1 MTTTRSQTKHA
12 RQRAIKYGDYI
23 LAELIAAPVTDTD
36 NISRLLMEVISTQ
49 VLWWRVMYEPSF
61 RSQIRAQCE
70 AYVRT
75 LASERDI
82 SDVQIWLTATKTE
95 MLKSR
100 ANMILRDSAKYV

>member
-12 RQRAIKYGDYI
+12 RLSAVEYGDYI
-23 LAELIAAPVTDTD
+23 LAELTAAPMTDTD

-61 RSQIRAQCE
+61 RSQLRAQCE
-70 AYVRT
+70 TYVT
-75 LASERDI
+75 ALCAERDI
-82 SDVQIWLTATKTE
+82 INMEVWLTATATE

-100 ANMILRDSAKYV
+100 ANIILRDSAKYV

>member
-1 MTTTRSQTKHA
+1 MTVTRSQTKHA
-12 RQRAIKYGDYI
+12 RQRAIEYGDYI
-23 LAELIAAPVTDTD
+23 LEELAAPVTETD

-70 AYVRT
+70 TYVRK